1 MKKILINL
9 FLVATPICFAQTKL
23 ISHKSHSGSTED
35 FRVSFEKELFD
46 IGNSNLG
53 AAPDRFERNAKLD
66 TVIYVSKQKAI
77 MITSEH
83 CVSANRYDHK
93 IIKKSIWRAGKDT
106 VYNHVLFSKNH
117 SLDSIKKVL
126 KEEYN
131 FKNDIENVVFIGFDN
146 KKISKKRKKKN
157 AIPVTGFK
165 TNLPSKMSLWWSVF
179 VISTLMAFVSWK
191 FSNAKKIIS

>member
-1 MKKILINL
+1 MKTILTNL
-9 FLVATPICFAQTKL
+9 FLFVTVISVAQTKL
-23 ISHKSHSGSTED
+23 ISHKSHSGSTEN
-35 FRVSFEKELFD
+35 FRVSFENELFD

-53 AAPDRFERNAKLD
+53 EAPDRFERNAKLD
-66 TVIYVSKQKAI
+66 TVVYISKQKAI

-93 IIKKSIWRAGKDT
+93 IIKKTIWKAGKDT
-106 VYNHVLFSKNH
+106 VYNHVLFSKKH

-146 KKISKKRKKKN
+146 KKTGKKRKKEN
-157 AIPVTGFK
+157 AIPVNDFK
-165 TNLPSKMSLWWSVF
+165 TNLPSKKILWWSVF
-179 VISTLMAFVSWK
+179 VGSTIMAFVIWR
-191 FSNAKKIIS
+191 FSNGRKIIS